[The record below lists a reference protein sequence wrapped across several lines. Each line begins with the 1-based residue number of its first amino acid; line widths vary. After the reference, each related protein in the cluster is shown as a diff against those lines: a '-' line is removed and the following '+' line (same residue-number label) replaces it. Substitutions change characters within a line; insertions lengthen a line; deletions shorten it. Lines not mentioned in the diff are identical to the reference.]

1 MKRTKYRS
9 RGSIVKVGK
18 VGEVTGPGTISYTE
32 SSLTL
37 YTERKGP
44 TWPTMATGT
53 SFRVTA
59 MAVLSSTRSGT
70 DGPDIPS
77 CSRPGAAHQT
87 PLPRDRYHLRA
98 ARRGWRARAPGR
110 VRERPDGHAGPRSLR
125 STLTVLPSRTRCS
138 FPSRASQPTPRR
150 RSWSGSLVPC
160 LNLISV
166 VTPCSSRYCQI
177 APAASPISAS
187 MLQLSPALPQPDP
200 ARTPSRVWPL
210 PRNRGCHMWNWHERG
225 PKWAQVRSNH
235 WLPVTDTT
243 PSSSLG
249 HWRAESR

>member
-1 MKRTKYRS
+1 
-9 RGSIVKVGK
+9 
-18 VGEVTGPGTISYTE
+18 
-32 SSLTL
+32 
-37 YTERKGP
+37 
-44 TWPTMATGT
+44 
-53 SFRVTA
+53 

-125 STLTVLPSRTRCS
+125 STLTVLPSRTSRS
-138 FPSRASQPTPRR
+138 FPSRASQPTPSR

-160 LNLISV
+160 LNLLSV

-187 MLQLSPALPQPDP
+187 MLQRSPLSASAFSSQNPTVAWSPIRLEAVRLDVQLRLLPLEHFAFGIPRRETFP
-200 ARTPSRVWPL
+200 ARSVVFLRVATGAHSGAPQLCPNSSISFSVCSSQYVMSISRYIV
-210 PRNRGCHMWNWHERG
+210 
-225 PKWAQVRSNH
+225 AAVVRCSCACSR
-235 WLPVTDTT
+235 LPV
-243 PSSSLG
+243 
-249 HWRAESR
+249 RR